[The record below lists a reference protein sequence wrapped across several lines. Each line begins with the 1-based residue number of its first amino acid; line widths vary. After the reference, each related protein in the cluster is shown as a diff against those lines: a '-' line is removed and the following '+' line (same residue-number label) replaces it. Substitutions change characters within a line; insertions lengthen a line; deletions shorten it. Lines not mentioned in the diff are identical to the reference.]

1 MSNGKASYHFL
12 RMKRK
17 FQLLRSIEILLWSVA
32 FGLVCYYASELFSTH
47 TVTSLVIALVV
58 ALGVAVVSSSKLQ
71 VFNIKGKDLAIY
83 INRKYPQLEASA
95 DLLLERDETL
105 TTLQQLQKAKTI
117 QRFEAIYPTI
127 NLPHHIGQAAGVLL
141 LSALISAAS
150 TAFSNKDKKTLP
162 TLERTGKM
170 DGIAKKYLPVSI
182 KNALI
187 TISPPGYTGKKIHTS
202 RDFNLV
208 MPENSTVLW
217 KILFDSEVINAK
229 FIFSGKD
236 TVKLLPGEA
245 DEVQITRS
253 FKESGFYQIAWTTPE
268 SSIRYSDFYEIE
280 TIKDEPPTIAVENL
294 NQFSELKLADTL
306 KMELKP
312 TLTDDYG
319 LSSAYVIAT
328 VSKGSGEA
336 IKFREEKLAFD
347 RPNVIHGKKV
357 QASRTIDLLK
367 LGLQPGDELYFYIEA
382 FDIKRPN
389 ANRTRTETYFISLQ
403 DTLSQM
409 TSVDAGLGV
418 DLMPEYFRSQRQ
430 IIIDSEKLLKEKKN
444 ITKQNFNA
452 RSNELGYDQ
461 KVLRLRYG
469 EFLGEE
475 FESGI
480 RAQHEIQSTE
490 KDEDVT
496 KKFGH
501 SHDTENEH
509 NLVDE
514 KKASANVPEH
524 DHEDPVKSS
533 EQKDPLKEFVHAHDG
548 DEEATFFIQSIKAK
562 LKAAVTI
569 MWDAELYLRLYQPE
583 KSLPYQYRALKLLKE
598 ISQDSRIYVHRT
610 GFDPPPLKEDKRL
623 TGDLSEIKNSTI
635 KNQNE
640 KSDAYPAIRNA
651 LLTIEE
657 LLQRDSIVLT
667 SEVKNTLTKAGQE
680 LATLA
685 LKQPGRYLQC
695 LSLLKSLTQDEIK
708 TEERLNTLISL
719 RSEFWNVLPQATMS
733 PQGKSA
739 ITHELD
745 VRFLKNLDASN
756 LNN

>member
-1 MSNGKASYHFL
+1 
-12 RMKRK
+12 MKRK
-17 FQLLRSIEILLWSVA
+17 FQLLRSIEALLWSVA
-32 FGLVCYYASELFSTH
+32 IGIVCFYVSQYFLIH
-47 TVTSLVIALVV
+47 TLTSLVIAVAV
-58 ALGVAVVSSSKLQ
+58 ALGVAVAGGRKLQ
-71 VFNIKGKDLAIY
+71 IFTIREKDLAIY
-83 INRKYPQLEASA
+83 INHKYPQLEESA

-105 TTLQQLQKAKTI
+105 TLLQQLQKAKTI
-117 QRFEAIYPTI
+117 QRFETIYRTI
-127 NLPHHIGQAAGVLL
+127 NLPHHIGQAVGVLL
-141 LSALISAAS
+141 LSALIGIAL
-150 TAFSNKDKKTLP
+150 TAFSNKDEKTSP
-162 TLERTGKM
+162 APGRAERV
-170 DGIAKKYLPVSI
+170 DSIAKKFLPAFI
-182 KNALI
+182 KNALV
-187 TISPPGYTGKKIHTS
+187 TISPPGYTGEKKFAS
-202 RDFNLV
+202 RDFNLT

-217 KILFDSEVINAK
+217 KIIFDGEVINVS

-236 TVKLLPGEA
+236 TVKVTPKAPREF
-245 DEVQITRS
+245 QITRS
-253 FKESGFYQIAWTTPE
+253 FKESGFYQIAWTTAD
-268 SSIRYSDFYEIE
+268 SSAHYSDFYKIE
-280 TIKDEPPTIAVENL
+280 TLKDEPPTIAIENL
-294 NQFSELKLADTL
+294 NQFVELKLTDNL
-306 KMELKP
+306 KVELKS

-319 LSSAYVIAT
+319 LSRGYIIGT

-347 RPNVIHGKKV
+347 RPEKIRGKKI
-357 QASRTIDLLK
+357 QASKTIDLLK

-382 FDIKRPN
+382 FDIKTPN

-403 DTLSQM
+403 DTSSQII
-409 TSVDAGLGV
+409 TVDASLGV

-430 IIIDSEKLLKEKKN
+430 IIIDSEKLLRAKKT

-475 FESGI
+475 FDSGI
-480 RAQHEIQSTE
+480 GPHHEIPDTE
-490 KDEDVT
+490 KNEDVI

-514 KKASANVPEH
+514 KASKNILEH
-524 DHEDPVKSS
+524 DHADPTKSS

-583 KSLPYQYRALKLLKE
+583 KSLPYQYKALKLLKE

-610 GFDPPPLKEDKRL
+610 GFDSPPLKEEKRL
-623 TGDLSEIKNSTI
+623 TGDLSEIKSSTI
-635 KNQNE
+635 KNQNA
-640 KSDAYPAIRNA
+640 KRDVYPDIRNA
-651 LLTIEE
+651 LLTIEA
-657 LLQRDSIVLT
+657 LLQKDSIVLT
-667 SEVKNTLTKAGQE
+667 SEIKNIFTKAGQE

-685 LKQPGRYLQC
+685 LKQPGRYLQS
-695 LSLLKSLTQDEIK
+695 LSLLKKLIHDETK
-708 TEERLNTLISL
+708 AEERLNALISL
-719 RSEFWNVLPQATMS
+719 RSEFWKVLPQETMS

-739 ITHELD
+739 ITHDLD
-745 VRFLKNLDASN
+745 VRFLESLDASN